1 MNNIMQYV
9 IYVVERD
16 VKNAI
21 MVGNVQ
27 CNTLENVT
35 NVIWDG
41 NQVRNMTEFS
51 IAIPSHDRGEN
62 GPKWMRELLD
72 TLAEQTFQDFDVVVS
87 DQSKNDNIMKVC
99 EEYDFEF
106 VYIQYGGSNACENLN
121 TALDN
126 CDGRI
131 IKIMFSDDI
140 FVKKNT

>member
-41 NQVRNMTEFS
+41 N
-51 IAIPSHDRGEN
+51 
-62 GPKWMRELLD
+62 
-72 TLAEQTFQDFDVVVS
+72 
-87 DQSKNDNIMKVC
+87 
-99 EEYDFEF
+99 
-106 VYIQYGGSNACENLN
+106 
-121 TALDN
+121 
-126 CDGRI
+126 
-131 IKIMFSDDI
+131 
-140 FVKKNT
+140 

>member
-1 MNNIMQYV
+1 
-9 IYVVERD
+9 
-16 VKNAI
+16 
-21 MVGNVQ
+21 
-27 CNTLENVT
+27 
-35 NVIWDG
+35 
-41 NQVRNMTEFS
+41 MTEFS

-87 DQSKNDNIMKVC
+87 DQSENDHIMKVC
-99 EEYDFEF
+99 EEYDMEF
-106 VYIQYGGSNACENLN
+106 VYIQYGGKNACENLN

-140 FVKKNT
+140 FVKKNALELIHDE